1 MKIEGNLRVLQAG
14 QIVASRSF
22 PVSTFLNA
30 SGTGAATSST
40 WGFHDFCETRE
51 VHDSFIVE
59 ADITLRDRAK
69 EPSFQVRG
77 PAHVTSVLCIRPASL
92 I

>member
-1 MKIEGNLRVLQAG
+1 VLSLPRGVTAVKIEGNLRILQSG
-14 QIVASRSF
+14 QIIASRSF

-51 VHDSFIVE
+51 V
-59 ADITLRDRAK
+59 
-69 EPSFQVRG
+69 QVR
-77 PAHVTSVLCIRPASL
+77 VLWGGG
-92 I
+92 